1 MLSEQQV
8 AEVAE
13 MYQGEVYGEA
23 FYCALLHHFTTPV
36 QQHLIATLLQLET
49 ENKARLRQ
57 IVFEHGGDVVESD
70 ASREDA
76 RDFIRQVEDMSW
88 TDATAYMV
96 AASVEF
102 QDRYRE
108 IVKTVPETMKPV
120 VNYMIEH
127 EDLIIAAM
135 RLASEGED
143 EKAIDLVSD
152 QLMLPLTRPV
162 AS

>member
-8 AEVAE
+8 AEVVE

-23 FYCALLHHFTTPV
+23 FYCALLPLFRSPL

-49 ENKARLRQ
+49 ENKARLRR

-70 ASREDA
+70 ATRAEA
-76 RDFIRQVEDMSW
+76 RDYIQTVEHMGW
-88 TDATAYMV
+88 TEAAATLV

-102 QDRYRE
+102 RDRYRD
-108 IVKTVPETMKPV
+108 IVKTAPEEMKPV
-120 VNYMIEH
+120 FTYMIEH

-135 RLASEGED
+135 RLAADGED
-143 EKAIDLVSD
+143 EKAIDLVAG
-152 QLMLPLTRPV
+152 QLMLPLPRPP
-162 AS
+162 AG